1 MECRKLA
8 QHEEVRAMAEFGH
21 EFELEAW
28 GEGELAYIKL
38 LKADEI
44 REMFPQLNGIPEG
57 IDLYA
62 VVSADGTPM
71 ALTDSRSNAVANVEE
86 NDLELV
92 TVH

>member
-1 MECRKLA
+1 MEENVK
-8 QHEEVRAMAEFGH
+8 

-28 GEGELAYIKL
+28 GEGEFAYIKHL
-38 LKADEI
+38 SAKDV
-44 REMFPQLNGIPEG
+44 RELFPQLNGLPEG
-57 IDLYA
+57 IDLFA

-71 ALTDSRSNAVANVEE
+71 ALTESRTAALENLEE

>member
-1 MECRKLA
+1 MGELVKD
-8 QHEEVRAMAEFGH
+8 
-21 EFELEAW
+21 FELEAW

-38 LKADEI
+38 LKAGEI
-44 REMFPQLNGIPEG
+44 RELFPQLRGIPEG

-71 ALTDSRSNAVANVEE
+71 ALTDSRSTALQNVEE

-92 TVH
+92 TLH

>member
-1 MECRKLA
+1 MG
-8 QHEEVRAMAEFGH
+8 EFVKD
-21 EFELEAW
+21 FELEAW

-38 LKADEI
+38 LKANEVK
-44 REMFPQLNGIPEG
+44 ELFPQLKGLPDG

-71 ALTDSRSNAVANVEE
+71 ALTDTRTSALENVEE

-92 TVH
+92 TLH

>member
-1 MECRKLA
+1 MG
-8 QHEEVRAMAEFGH
+8 EFVKD
-21 EFELEAW
+21 FELEAW

-38 LKADEI
+38 LKANEVKDL
-44 REMFPQLNGIPEG
+44 FPQLKGLPDG

-71 ALTDSRSNAVANVEE
+71 ALTDNRSAALENVEE
-86 NDLELV
+86 NDLELA